1 MKYMKETS
9 IPLNIACSAQQY
21 GKKTHIAG
29 PFNLPQ
35 FFPAFLL
42 YSFFCISVAVLLK
55 CFIILKVGLVEIYNS
70 SFEP

>member
-1 MKYMKETS
+1 MMKYMKETS

-35 FFPAFLL
+35 FFPAFSSLQFLL
-42 YSFFCISVAVLLK
+42 YFSCCVIEMFYYS
-55 CFIILKVGLVEIYNS
+55 
-70 SFEP
+70 